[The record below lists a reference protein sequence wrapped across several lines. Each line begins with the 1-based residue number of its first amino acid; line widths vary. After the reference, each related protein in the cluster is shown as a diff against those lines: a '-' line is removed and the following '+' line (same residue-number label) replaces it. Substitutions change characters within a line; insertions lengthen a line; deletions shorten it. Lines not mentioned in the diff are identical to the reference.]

1 MLLQALLLLAAG
13 LEGGRRRELLGEH
26 IGSHTKLRPLSP
38 PAPPAP
44 PGEVAP
50 AVGGSE
56 RDTWTQSQL
65 DYWLKMAL
73 TQRGDA
79 PKFGSP
85 NELETWL
92 NMNRVK
98 TKRWGMDQAKSV
110 ADLWEEVFRGE
121 ARLHLVKDLDG
132 GVQAMRGVS
141 VLSVRVRRAEGP
153 PDACLSL
160 RNPDLCHLVEIR
172 QVFPDG
178 REYTPGEPLGVKLK
192 KGDIYS
198 TA

>member
-26 IGSHTKLRPLSP
+26 IGLHTKLGHLSPPAP

-56 RDTWTQSQL
+56 SDTWTQSQL
-65 DYWLKMAL
+65 DYWLKKGL

-98 TKRWGMDQAKSV
+98 TKRWGMDPSRSPTSGKKCFV
-110 ADLWEEVFRGE
+110 ASR
-121 ARLHLVKDLDG
+121 
-132 GVQAMRGVS
+132 VS
-141 VLSVRVRRAEGP
+141 
-153 PDACLSL
+153 
-160 RNPDLCHLVEIR
+160 I
-172 QVFPDG
+172 
-178 REYTPGEPLGVKLK
+178 
-192 KGDIYS
+192 
-198 TA
+198 